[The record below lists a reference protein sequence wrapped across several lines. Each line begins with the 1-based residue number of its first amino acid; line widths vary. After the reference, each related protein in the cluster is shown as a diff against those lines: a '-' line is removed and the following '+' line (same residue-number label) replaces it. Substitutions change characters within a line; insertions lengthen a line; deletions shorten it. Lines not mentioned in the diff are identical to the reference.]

1 MVELHKVIVEE
12 ALKKY
17 NRKIYVLLTSDYAR
31 TQSGKEKKNLV
42 WSFNGYNISIQ
53 LSVQNFKIN
62 SCYQ

>member
-17 NRKIYVLLTSDYAR
+17 NRKIYVLLTMQER
-31 TQSGKEKKNLV
+31 NREKKKKYLV